1 MKNYLSCS
9 RFVASPNCDERPEN
23 IDIDLIVIHAIS
35 LPPRV
40 YGGSDVEAFFQNK
53 LDFTKN
59 NFYKSIDGL
68 KVSAHLFIKRS
79 GEIIQFVPFNKR
91 AWHAGVST
99 YKNRDNC
106 NDFSIGI
113 ELEGYHDDAYT
124 KQQYRSLKISIK
136 EIMTNF
142 DKITKENIVGHS
154 DIAPERKKDPGSKF
168 DWEELMINL

>member
-59 NFYKSIDGL
+59 KFYKSVEITVYPL
-68 KVSAHLFIKRS
+68 TWLLLTQRQKIK
-79 GEIIQFVPFNKR
+79 
-91 AWHAGVST
+91 
-99 YKNRDNC
+99 
-106 NDFSIGI
+106 
-113 ELEGYHDDAYT
+113 L
-124 KQQYRSLKISIK
+124 
-136 EIMTNF
+136 
-142 DKITKENIVGHS
+142 
-154 DIAPERKKDPGSKF
+154 
-168 DWEELMINL
+168 